1 MLMSFVAAAPVPAEE
16 APPPGFLEF
25 LGVLVEQDGE
35 LIDPLLW
42 EDALAEDPR
51 PAGADTGAGSDRAA
65 AEGAAEEGESR
76 D

>member
-35 LIDPLLW
+35 LIDP
-42 EDALAEDPR
+42 P
-51 PAGADTGAGSDRAA
+51 SDRAF
-65 AEGAAEEGESR
+65 
-76 D
+76 